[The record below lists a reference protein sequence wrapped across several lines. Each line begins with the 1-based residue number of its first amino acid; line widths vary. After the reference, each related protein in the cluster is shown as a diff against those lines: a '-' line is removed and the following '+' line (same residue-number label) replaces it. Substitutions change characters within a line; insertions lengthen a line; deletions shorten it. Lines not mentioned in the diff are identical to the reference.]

1 MMKTIRFL
9 MILLLA
15 AALAVPAAFAE
26 DAGSGAGAADTPSL
40 ERKTFPVYI
49 TSKGTDPYTDAFP
62 LYFADGV
69 NDLPYVNISD
79 LLAILNDPEAD
90 EDQKITCEFDQEEAT
105 IHNGGSDSV
114 LWFDFAGQKAAYSNY
129 DTYWNGSA
137 DSMLDSLSA
146 SGFNQETGDPELFQ
160 RMSNPTL
167 QREGSPLAISLKD
180 YDIPMIHREDLF
192 LLPLHTAFDLI
203 LGIPSGGNVI
213 CFNGT
218 AVFIGQQ
225 EALGK
230 DEELGKLYYSTQV
243 PDRSRQLAIYGV
255 NELCMEMDHFYG
267 LKEAH
272 GIRSFYELIVDSG
285 LAEQLMDTNA
295 NEADKALAKLLKFC
309 LDDGHTSY
317 NANSWMTGTNPEVNP
332 ESVKGGFSEET
343 WKYSKRK
350 MVFARDDYPDSTVP
364 YFEVGNTAYIYQD
377 EFDMDSENPGHY
389 YEGISGE
396 ELASD
401 TVALIIYAHAQI
413 NRENSPIENVVIDLS
428 NNSGGAADAAI
439 FMMSWFLEEA
449 PFSSTNPITGA
460 KRTALYRADVNLDRV
475 FDEKDT
481 LAGKN
486 LYCLVSPA
494 SFSCGN
500 LVPCVFRSSGRV
512 TLIGDT
518 TGGGSCVVLPMSSAW
533 GTMFQISGPTQVSFV
548 KNGSYYDTDRG
559 VDPDVFLTKIENYC
573 DRVKLTEFINSL
585 R

>member
-26 DAGSGAGAADTPSL
+26 DAGSGACAADTPSL

-90 EDQKITCEFDQEEAT
+90 EDQKITCGVDQEEVT
-105 IHNGGSDSV
+105 IHNGGSDSI
-114 LWFDFAGQKAAYSNY
+114 LWFDFAGRKAAYSSY

-243 PDRSRQLAIYGV
+243 PERSQQLAIYGV

-272 GIRSFYELIVDSG
+272 GIRSFYEL
-285 LAEQLMDTNA
+285 
-295 NEADKALAKLLKFC
+295 
-309 LDDGHTSY
+309 
-317 NANSWMTGTNPEVNP
+317 SW
-332 ESVKGGFSEET
+332 
-343 WKYSKRK
+343 
-350 MVFARDDYPDSTVP
+350 
-364 YFEVGNTAYIYQD
+364 TA
-377 EFDMDSENPGHY
+377 
-389 YEGISGE
+389 
-396 ELASD
+396 
-401 TVALIIYAHAQI
+401 
-413 NRENSPIENVVIDLS
+413 
-428 NNSGGAADAAI
+428 
-439 FMMSWFLEEA
+439 
-449 PFSSTNPITGA
+449 
-460 KRTALYRADVNLDRV
+460 
-475 FDEKDT
+475 
-481 LAGKN
+481 
-486 LYCLVSPA
+486 
-494 SFSCGN
+494 
-500 LVPCVFRSSGRV
+500 
-512 TLIGDT
+512 
-518 TGGGSCVVLPMSSAW
+518 AW
-533 GTMFQISGPTQVSFV
+533 Q
-548 KNGSYYDTDRG
+548 
-559 VDPDVFLTKIENYC
+559 
-573 DRVKLTEFINSL
+573 NSL
-585 R
+585 WTQTPTRRTKRWPSS